1 MSGREKDGG
10 EVQKDNTNRA
20 AVQGDKGKA
29 VVEKGVSEKGIG
41 ERGVA
46 QERAVKK
53 TVTESAEGEGVKK
66 GVVDE
71 EEISSEE
78 KKRFDALFAT
88 LDRNKDGR
96 VDCADLVEAFR
107 GLGDANKSAEVFP
120 TLLTSSKCPDWV

>member
-29 VVEKGVSEKGIG
+29 VVEKGVSEKRMG
-41 ERGVA
+41 ERVMP

-53 TVTESAEGEGVKK
+53 TAAESAEGEGVKK

-71 EEISSEE
+71 EKISTED
-78 KKRFDALFAT
+78 KKRYDALFAT
-88 LDRNKDGR
+88 LDRNKDGT
-96 VDCADLVEAFR
+96 VDFAELVEAFKEM
-107 GLGDANKSAEVFP
+107 GVPKKSAQVRYRLSVSAQVP
-120 TLLTSSKCPDWV
+120 YIA